1 MKIKI
6 QIKLYKKQMMEQ
18 LEKTCT
24 VRKQGQI
31 DETETRKNTKRK
43 FVSVA
48 SDCVGV
54 ISHGKGGKSALV
66 TG

>member
-31 DETETRKNTKRK
+31 DETETRKKYKKKTMKHK
-43 FVSVA
+43 VCSLE
-48 SDCVGV
+48 D
-54 ISHGKGGKSALV
+54 H
-66 TG
+66 

>member
-1 MKIKI
+1 MSPNIWKLNNTVYITYGFKRKSTRKLENIFNLMKIKI

-31 DETETRKNTKRK
+31 DETET
-43 FVSVA
+43 
-48 SDCVGV
+48 
-54 ISHGKGGKSALV
+54 
-66 TG
+66 

>member
-6 QIKLYKKQMMEQ
+6 KIYKKQMMEQ

-31 DETETRKNTKRK
+31 DETETRKIQKENNET
-43 FVSVA
+43 
-48 SDCVGV
+48 
-54 ISHGKGGKSALV
+54 
-66 TG
+66 

>member
-31 DETETRKNTKRK
+31 DETETRKIQKENNETK
-43 FVSVA
+43 SVP
-48 SDCVGV
+48 
-54 ISHGKGGKSALV
+54 
-66 TG
+66 

>member
-24 VRKQGQI
+24 VRKHGQI
-31 DETETRKNTKRK
+31 DELKPEKIQKENNET
-43 FVSVA
+43 
-48 SDCVGV
+48 
-54 ISHGKGGKSALV
+54 
-66 TG
+66 

>member
-6 QIKLYKKQMMEQ
+6 QIKLHKKQMMEQ
-18 LEKTCT
+18 LEKTGT

-43 FVSVA
+43 Q
-48 SDCVGV
+48 
-54 ISHGKGGKSALV
+54 
-66 TG
+66 